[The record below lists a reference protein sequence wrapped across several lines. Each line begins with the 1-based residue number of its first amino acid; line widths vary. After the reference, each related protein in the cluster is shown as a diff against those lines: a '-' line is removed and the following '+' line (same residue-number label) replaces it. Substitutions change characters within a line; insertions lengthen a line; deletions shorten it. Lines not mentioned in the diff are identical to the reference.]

1 MDRGAANDA
10 VFILHVVRF
19 LGRLSS
25 STDCFHERLIR
36 IVHFQR
42 YIPHAI
48 AMLSDVIRGQIVRR
62 HGRSQNE
69 VRLALTQRIRSSLPL
84 ARFQPAVS
92 NLRKAESLAVE
103 VSCLP
108 GIAYPEFDVMNALK
122 LKWILH
128 PLALQDSIFAYFALG
143 QRRLSRHAFAVHFCK
158 TPSTPMSNSSP
169 RTIFHVDM
177 DAFFVSVEELFD
189 PSLKGKPVVVGGQ
202 RDERGVVSAA
212 SYAARK
218 FGVHSAMPLRTA
230 AKLCPQAVFVN
241 GHPERYREYSGKVHE
256 VLGRFSPLVE
266 MASVDE
272 AYLDMTGTERLH
284 GRPLHSAHQLHTA
297 MKSATQLNCSVGIGS
312 SRLIAKVSSAKA
324 KPNGVLWVL
333 PGEEAK
339 FLAPLAVGDI
349 PGVGKVMEQKLH
361 AIGIQKVGDL
371 ARLEDRDLEHRFGKW
386 GLALAGKSRGED
398 AGGWFD
404 NEVGESVDHEVGES
418 VDPKSISH
426 EHTFDEDTGDAE
438 RLQSTLM
445 RLSEMVGRRLR
456 EGGYFARTL
465 QLKLRYTDF
474 TTITRAHSLPQPTQM
489 DNQIFE
495 QARRLFFDN
504 WKSGAAVRLLG
515 VQASNFESGSPQ
527 LDLLEPSRD
536 QRWQKALKAADHLR
550 DKFGEATIGLARGMK
565 GGFRERTHEN
575 PVGLPGKSARE
586 KSGQEKS
593 GQNMSD
599 QKKSDE
605 ETSE

>member
-1 MDRGAANDA
+1 M
-10 VFILHVVRF
+10 
-19 LGRLSS
+19 
-25 STDCFHERLIR
+25 ST
-36 IVHFQR
+36 
-42 YIPHAI
+42 
-48 AMLSDVIRGQIVRR
+48 G
-62 HGRSQNE
+62 
-69 VRLALTQRIRSSLPL
+69 
-84 ARFQPAVS
+84 
-92 NLRKAESLAVE
+92 
-103 VSCLP
+103 
-108 GIAYPEFDVMNALK
+108 
-122 LKWILH
+122 
-128 PLALQDSIFAYFALG
+128 
-143 QRRLSRHAFAVHFCK
+143 
-158 TPSTPMSNSSP
+158 SP

-218 FGVHSAMPLRTA
+218 FGVHSAMQLRTA
-230 AKLCPQAVFVN
+230 AKLCPQAIFVN

-256 VLGRFSPLVE
+256 VLGHFSPLVE

-284 GRPLHSAHQLHTA
+284 GRPLQSAHRLHAA
-297 MKSATQLNCSVGIGS
+297 MKEATQLNCSVGIGT

-333 PGEEAK
+333 PGQEAK

-361 AIGIQKVGDL
+361 AMSIERVGDL
-371 ARLEDRDLEHRFGKW
+371 ARLEDRDLAARFGKW

-404 NEVGESVDHEVGES
+404 TAVGEN

-426 EHTFDEDTGDAE
+426 EHTFNEDTGDAE

-456 EGGYFARTL
+456 EGGYFARTI
-465 QLKLRYTDF
+465 QLKLRYKDF
-474 TTITRAHSLPQPTQM
+474 TTITRAHSLEQPTQV

-495 QARRLFFDN
+495 QARRLFFAN
-504 WKSGAAVRLLG
+504 WKASAAVRLLG
-515 VQASNFESGSPQ
+515 VQASNFESGPGQ
-527 LDLLEPSRD
+527 LDLLEPARD
-536 QRWQKALKAADHLR
+536 ARWQKALAAADHLR
-550 DKFGEATIGLARGMK
+550 DKFGESAIGLARGMK
-565 GGFRERTHEN
+565 GGFRERVHEN
-575 PVGLPGKSARE
+575 PAALPGKRPE
-586 KSGQEKS
+586 KKT
-593 GQNMSD
+593 D
-599 QKKSDE
+599 KKS
-605 ETSE
+605 